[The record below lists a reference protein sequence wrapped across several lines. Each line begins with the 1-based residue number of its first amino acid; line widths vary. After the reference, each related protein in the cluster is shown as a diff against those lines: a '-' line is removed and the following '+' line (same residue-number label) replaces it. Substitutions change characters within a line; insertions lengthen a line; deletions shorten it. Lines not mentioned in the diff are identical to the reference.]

1 MRKIRIVI
9 ADDHAVL
16 RAGLRLL
23 IHTQADLEVV
33 GEACDAASTLEV
45 VQRTRPD
52 VVTVDLTMPGGSGV
66 KLIERLA
73 REAPTVKV
81 LVLTMHDD
89 PAYFRMA
96 LAAGALGYVVK
107 SSADTELLDALRAV
121 ASGRSYAHVQLH
133 AKSPS
138 PAVVPPDAARTGSRV
153 ALDDLSERERE
164 VFLLLVQGYT
174 SQAIADR
181 MFVSVKTIESYRARL
196 MAKLGLKNRA
206 ELTQFA
212 IKLGLLNPPDA
223 TDNSP

>member
-1 MRKIRIVI
+1 MRKIRLVI

-33 GEACDAASTLEV
+33 GESCDASSTVET

-66 KLIERLA
+66 KLVERLA
-73 REAPTVKV
+73 REFPSVKV

-107 SSADTELLDALRAV
+107 SSADTELLDAIRAV
-121 ASGRSYAHVQLH
+121 ASGRSYAHVQLQAKTSPH
-133 AKSPS
+133 AI
-138 PAVVPPDAARTGSRV
+138 VLPDSTRSQGKV
-153 ALDDLSERERE
+153 ALDVLSERERE
-164 VFLLLVQGYT
+164 VFLLIVQGHT
-174 SQAIADR
+174 SQAIADQ

-196 MAKLGLKNRA
+196 MTKLGLKSRA

-212 IKLGLLNPPDA
+212 IQLGLLNPEA
-223 TDNSP
+223 